1 TFLRRYA
8 KAFPK
13 VQVRLTEAVGRD
25 QLIMLER
32 GDVDIS
38 IGLLG
43 ALQSEHRFASY
54 QLTGVD
60 ILAAC
65 HPSLRLGRR
74 GTIEIAQLARSP
86 LLPLDSA
93 YEFRKWFEAACA
105 VGGFEPN
112 VVMGSRAPHPLL
124 ALAEAGHGVAI
135 IQTAVPIARYKLRI
149 VRITQSRKPIRLPM
163 AAIWD
168 RRRTLPRYAE
178 EFCRLLADHFRNA
191 LPIARPSK

>member
-1 TFLRRYA
+1 MDLRQLRTFVMVAEQGSVSKAALRLRIAQPALSRQIIDLEGELRLKLFDRVGRRLVLSRDGEQLVEHCRRALGQVALVAEQAQLLHGGDAGLLKLAASPQILESVLSTFLRRYA

-74 GTIEIAQLARSP
+74 GTIEI
-86 LLPLDSA
+86 
-93 YEFRKWFEAACA
+93 
-105 VGGFEPN
+105 
-112 VVMGSRAPHPLL
+112 
-124 ALAEAGHGVAI
+124 
-135 IQTAVPIARYKLRI
+135 
-149 VRITQSRKPIRLPM
+149 
-163 AAIWD
+163 
-168 RRRTLPRYAE
+168 
-178 EFCRLLADHFRNA
+178 
-191 LPIARPSK
+191 

>member
-1 TFLRRYA
+1 
-8 KAFPK
+8 
-13 VQVRLTEAVGRD
+13 RLTEAVGRD

-74 GTIEIAQLARSP
+74 GTIEIAQLARYP
-86 LLPLDSA
+86 LLLLHSPYAFLQSFD
-93 YEFRKWFEAACA
+93 AACA
-105 VGGFEPN
+105 VAGLEPN
-112 VVMGSRAPHPLL
+112 VVMESRAPHTLL
-124 ALAEAGHGVAI
+124 ALAEAGHGVSI
-135 IQTAVPIARYKLRI
+135 
-149 VRITQSRKPIRLPM
+149 
-163 AAIWD
+163 
-168 RRRTLPRYAE
+168 
-178 EFCRLLADHFRNA
+178 
-191 LPIARPSK
+191 